1 MDVASIR
8 VACCNNFAS
17 SKECRMSVTIES
29 LSTMLSGGGIRHH
42 VDGEEQVIRVALV
55 TGRYRNLR
63 AERLAILQIAVAD
76 SGERCR
82 VSLERAFAADRDQA
96 ATCLTL
102 CRAITAV
109 PLVRVE
115 CGPTGHA
122 LCLAAELAIEDAAI
136 SPRQLFALIDRVVEA
151 AEVGQAA
158 IAADPGSRRAAARRP
173 AA

>member
-1 MDVASIR
+1 
-8 VACCNNFAS
+8 
-17 SKECRMSVTIES
+17 MSVTIES

-63 AERLAILQIAVAD
+63 AERLAILQIAVPD

-82 VSLERAFAADRDQA
+82 VSLERAFASDRELA
-96 ATCLTL
+96 AICLTL
-102 CRAITAV
+102 CRAIAAV

-115 CGPTGHA
+115 CGPTGHT
-122 LCLAAELAIEDAAI
+122 LCLAAELAVEDAAV

-151 AEVGQAA
+151 AEAGQAA
-158 IAADPGSRRAAARRP
+158 IAANPNTRRGAAARRP